1 MNKMIFT
8 KYAFSALFLATV
20 FTSCSSD
27 DDSSTPDAG
36 KTEDV
41 VSSFFFTG
49 TNSEGTAN
57 YIATANSLDEG
68 VSTIIGNG
76 LETFTGTE
84 WFCFKNK
91 YLFRLQY
98 NQGNNGGTSAY
109 FLNANGNIE
118 QCDYTYDIQRFTTY
132 GTYGDYV
139 ITSASV
145 ATDTKDANGNAAYGI
160 SVTYLN
166 AEKGITTNR
175 ANIPAENFLGNGE
188 YVTLSG
194 IVEAN
199 GKLYSAV
206 VPVGLSAYGSA
217 SDNGKWVKSGNED
230 LLAVSGTAKTL
241 SATQYPDSCWVVIY
255 DDEKMENPTIIRTN
269 EMSYSCGRMRSQYY
283 QCIWPAANGDIY
295 VFSPNVTRLQSD
307 ARLKSNL
314 KEFRR
319 NVWRSRHRDS
329 RWRYSTLSLLEYV

>member
-1 MNKMIFT
+1 MIFT

-109 FLNANGNIE
+109 FHL
-118 QCDYTYDIQRFTTY
+118 CLC
-132 GTYGDYV
+132 
-139 ITSASV
+139 SH
-145 ATDTKDANGNAAYGI
+145 
-160 SVTYLN
+160 
-166 AEKGITTNR
+166 
-175 ANIPAENFLGNGE
+175 
-188 YVTLSG
+188 
-194 IVEAN
+194 
-199 GKLYSAV
+199 
-206 VPVGLSAYGSA
+206 
-217 SDNGKWVKSGNED
+217 
-230 LLAVSGTAKTL
+230 
-241 SATQYPDSCWVVIY
+241 
-255 DDEKMENPTIIRTN
+255 
-269 EMSYSCGRMRSQYY
+269 
-283 QCIWPAANGDIY
+283 
-295 VFSPNVTRLQSD
+295 
-307 ARLKSNL
+307 
-314 KEFRR
+314 
-319 NVWRSRHRDS
+319 RH
-329 RWRYSTLSLLEYV
+329 